1 MNTSPHKK
9 QKLDLFN
16 ENKIRNALDEH
27 PIVLFSQRDDIHLE
41 TILERYPN
49 KINWGS
55 LSS

>member
-16 ENKIRNALDEH
+16 ENKFRNALDEH